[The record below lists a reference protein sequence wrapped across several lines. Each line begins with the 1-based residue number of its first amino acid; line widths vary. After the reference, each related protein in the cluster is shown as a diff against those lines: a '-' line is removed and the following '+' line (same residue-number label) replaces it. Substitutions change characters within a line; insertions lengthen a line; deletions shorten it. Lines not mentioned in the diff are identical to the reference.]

1 MKRRKYQSAIEYK
14 LKNRR
19 VAVFRNEGQTDLSI
33 AFKKLLA
40 KEESLKE
47 IQSTLYCGE
56 YRGIVETGLSISY
69 EAGIA
74 LYKALGEFI
83 KLSDIPSHLL
93 NKEENEQI

>member
-1 MKRRKYQSAIEYK
+1 MKKRKFSNGIQYK
-14 LKNRR
+14 LNNRR
-19 VAVFRNEGQTDLSI
+19 ITVLNTDKHGIISI
-33 AFKKLLA
+33 NCKRLFT
-40 KEESLKE
+40 KEE
-47 IQSTLYCGE
+47 IAQGVNHPLY
-56 YRGIVETGLSISY
+56 YYAVRGIVETGLFISY

>member
-1 MKRRKYQSAIEYK
+1 MKKRKYQSAIEYK

-19 VAVFRNEGQTDLSI
+19 VAVLENEVQNGLFIGFKTLLS
-33 AFKKLLA
+33 
-40 KEESLKE
+40 KEETLEGFK
-47 IQSTLYCGE
+47 STLFCQE
-56 YRGIVETGLSISY
+56 NRGIVETGLNISY

-93 NKEENEQI
+93 NTNQDEK

>member
-1 MKRRKYQSAIEYK
+1 MKRRQYQSAIEYK

-19 VAVFRNEGQTDLSI
+19 VAVFKNEVQNGLSI
-33 AFKKLLA
+33 GFKILLS
-40 KEESLKE
+40 KEETLKGFK
-47 IQSTLYCGE
+47 STLFCQE
-56 YRGIVETGLSISY
+56 NKGIVETGLNISY

-93 NKEENEQI
+93 NTNKDEK

>member
-19 VAVFRNEGQTDLSI
+19 VAVFRNEGQTNLSI
-33 AFKKLLA
+33 AFKKLLS
-40 KEESLKE
+40 KEETLDGFK
-47 IQSTLYCGE
+47 STLYCAE
-56 YRGIVETGLSISY
+56 NRGIVETGLNISY

-93 NKEENEQI
+93 NKKEDE

>member
-19 VAVFRNEGQTDLSI
+19 VAVFINEGQTDLSI
-33 AFKKLLA
+33 AFKKLLT

-56 YRGIVETGLSISY
+56 YRGIVETGLNISY

-93 NKEENEQI
+93 NKEENE

>member
-1 MKRRKYQSAIEYK
+1 MKRRQYQSAIEYK

-19 VAVFRNEGQTDLSI
+19 VAVFKNEGQPNLSI
-33 AFKKLLA
+33 CFKKLLS
-40 KEESLKE
+40 KEETLEGFK
-47 IQSTLYCGE
+47 STIFCQE
-56 YRGIVETGLSISY
+56 NRGIVETGLNISY

-93 NKEENEQI
+93 NTNQDNL

>member
-1 MKRRKYQSAIEYK
+1 MKTIEFSNGIECK

-19 VAVFRNEGQTDLSI
+19 VAVFKNEVQNGLFIGFKILLS
-33 AFKKLLA
+33 
-40 KEESLKE
+40 KEETLEGFK
-47 IQSTLYCGE
+47 STLFCQE
-56 YRGIVETGLSISY
+56 NRGIVETGLNLSY

-93 NKEENEQI
+93 NTNQDEK

>member
-1 MKRRKYQSAIEYK
+1 MIRKKISNGIQYK

-19 VAVFRNEGQTDLSI
+19 VQVFKIEEEPNILINCKRLLS
-33 AFKKLLA
+33 
-40 KEESLKE
+40 KEEIDLGVNHP
-47 IQSTLYCGE
+47 LYS
-56 YRGIVETGLSISY
+56 YAIRGIVETGLIISY

-93 NKEENEQI
+93 NKEKNE

>member
-1 MKRRKYQSAIEYK
+1 MKRKEFKNGIQYK

-19 VAVFRNEGQTDLSI
+19 VTVLKTDEHDIISI
-33 AFKKLLA
+33 NCKRLFS
-40 KEESLKE
+40 KEEISQD
-47 IQSTLYCGE
+47 INHPLYP
-56 YRGIVETGLSISY
+56 YAVRGIIETGLFISY